1 MTRLELVLGCVL
13 LFLLALAGMWA
24 GWRNRADRQAD
35 LPPLPAVP
43 AGLERLADL
52 APPLTGLYVGSTAA
66 TRWQDRIVA
75 HRLGERAAATA
86 RLNSAGVL
94 IARQG
99 SPDVFLPADSLIDAR
114 LEPALAGKVVGA
126 GGLLVLRWRLGERL
140 LDTGLRAD
148 DKTRYPAWLAA
159 VGTLSTHTLSKH
171 TPIEQA
177 LIEQPPND
185 LSQAAAQRPEAAAS

>member
-13 LFLLALAGMWA
+13 LFLLALAAMRL

-43 AGLERLADL
+43 AGSERLPDL

-86 RLNSAGVL
+86 RLSAAGVL

-99 SPDVFLPADSLIDAR
+99 SPDVFLPADRLIDAR

-126 GGLLVLRWRLGERL
+126 GGLLVLRWRLGDRL

-148 DKTRYPAWLAA
+148 DKTGYPVWLTAI
-159 VGTLSTHTLSKH
+159 GTLSERTLDKPSLAKQTVTEH
-171 TPIEQA
+171 I
-177 LIEQPPND
+177 PND
-185 LSQAAAQRPEAAAS
+185 LSQAAVQRPETAAS